1 MSSASGA
8 IHFIPIHAK
17 AGVTLGH
24 NVLLCDRS
32 VEAGPSCAGFKLR
45 VRAKQVEAATHA
57 LVGPFFML
65 VQVFAGEWSF
75 RSFLPGDVILLWRE
89 LSPPLL
95 VRLDDAH
102 R

>member
-1 MSSASGA
+1 MGSASCA
-8 IHFIPIHAK
+8 IHLITIHAK
-17 AGVTLGH
+17 AGVTFSL

-32 VEAGPSCAGFKLR
+32 VEAWPTCAGFKLS
-45 VRAKQVEAATHA
+45 VRAKQVEATTNA
-57 LVGPFFML
+57 LVGSFFMQ
-65 VQVFAGEWSF
+65 VQVFAAEWSF
-75 RSFLPGDVILLWRE
+75 RSFLPCYEILLWRE